1 MVSAGNRKMD
11 KTTVLKTTIAYLRQ
25 HEEISARNQVDRLP
39 QAARG
44 DLSQDAG
51 G

>member
-25 HEEISARNQVDRLP
+25 HEEISARNQVGHSRSP
-39 QAARG
+39 R
-44 DLSQDAG
+44 SQLG
-51 G
+51 QPGTR

>member
-25 HEEISARNQVDRLP
+25 HEEISARNQVGHSRSP
-39 QAARG
+39 R
-44 DLSQDAG
+44 S
-51 G
+51 

>member
-25 HEEISARNQVDRLP
+25 HEEISARNQVGHSCLP
-39 QAARG
+39 GHLAA
-44 DLSQDAG
+44 S
-51 G
+51 